1 MKNPIKKIMVFAVV
15 LVIYFIAA
23 FTFIINNILN

>member
-15 LVIYFIAA
+15 LVIYFTAA